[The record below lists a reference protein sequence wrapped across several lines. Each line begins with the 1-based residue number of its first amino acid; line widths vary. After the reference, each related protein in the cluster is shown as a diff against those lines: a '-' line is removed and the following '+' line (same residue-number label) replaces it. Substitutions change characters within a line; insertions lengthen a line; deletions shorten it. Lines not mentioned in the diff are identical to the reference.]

1 MIRDTLHRS
10 PESLPDESKS
20 QRLGLVQQLCDL
32 FAEAESLV
40 TRSADAIVYFE
51 RTLAS
56 AKNAGEL
63 GLTLIPN
70 KTCATRTLP
79 YLSSL
84 LSNPNPKTSD
94 PSLRQE
100 MKKLLQANSCLSID
114 LKQVTLEFRHEFL
127 PQVISGERQRD
138 LSNKFLRTDNDEV
151 KSHASNRGGFN
162 PSPPNL
168 KTAFSSSASENKST
182 GKPNGSLPLYSSSSM
197 TYATETPALNMST
210 LYSPG
215 TVPQMAGSTAAIS
228 QSQFRQQSQSPALA
242 SASAYKSTPA
252 SRVQEPRTGASLA
265 SRGSQLPRSP
275 EAVLLQDPM
284 PFRRMDVTKSTS
296 IPEESSLSKHLGT
309 SYDFR
314 SKSANFQSSVTP
326 GTDFE
331 RTGVEQSEYLGSYG
345 TTLFKQSNQFGIGS
359 LVSTPNQQ
367 AATASVS
374 RLTKIGTDLDFL
386 TSKLDDIDKRKSKVI
401 TRILQKTS

>member
-10 PESLPDESKS
+10 PESLPDESKP

-70 KTCATRTLP
+70 KAYATRTLP

-114 LKQVTLEFRHEFL
+114 LKQVTLDW
-127 PQVISGERQRD
+127 QVISGERQRD

-215 TVPQMAGSTAAIS
+215 TEPQMTGSTAAIS

-314 SKSANFQSSVTP
+314 SKSANFQASTP